1 MEMAVVE
8 STLFSAPRN
17 VHVVGL
23 AGIALSGIA
32 IALHRIGWRVTGS
45 DNRVYGRG
53 AAVLD
58 RAGLTCFTPCAA
70 KNLPADTDWVLV
82 GATHGMDNPE
92 WVEANR
98 RGLPVM
104 TFPEFLSHWFGA
116 DANVLLVAGTNGKT
130 STTAMLIHALHQAG
144 ERPSYL
150 LGGQLL
156 GLEASVCLEDRGM
169 AVLEAD
175 ESRCAVSWSE
185 PKFLQLPVTSL
196 VLTSLAFDHPETFAD
211 EASYMEAY
219 RQLLRRLPAHGF
231 VVVHEED
238 WCKLQPVATQAQVFT
253 LGTNGDHRLELSE
266 SGVFLLD
273 GVAHGSAAPGRHQAR
288 NTALACAAL
297 SHWRGHELPASCWPS
312 FPGVLGRCQRL
323 CLQPIPV
330 YWDIGYHPEAIRATI
345 ASLRSRHPAHRIRVI
360 LRPRLLGEPGSWI
373 ENQLPAALAKA
384 DWVDSFPEEQPR
396 GSPDLKPE
404 EWRILP
410 ILQLVRDRGS
420 VARLCSSIASL
431 RETLAA
437 TLTPDMVLLF
447 ALSEQHH
454 AVWEGILPELQNWLE
469 ARNAP

>member
-1 MEMAVVE
+1 MAF
-8 STLFSAPRN
+8 TAPRK

-23 AGIALSGIA
+23 AGVAMSGLA
-32 IALHRIGWRVTGS
+32 AALHRSGWRVTGS

-53 AAVLD
+53 AAALAE
-58 RAGLTCFTPCAA
+58 AGLTCFSPCAA
-70 KNLPADTDWVLV
+70 ANLPADTDLVLA
-82 GATHGMDNPE
+82 GATHGLDNPE
-92 WVEANR
+92 LVEAR
-98 RGLPVM
+98 ARGLPVM
-104 TFPEFLSHWFGA
+104 TFPEFLSLWFGV
-116 DANVLLVAGTNGKT
+116 DAQVLLVAGTNGKT
-130 STTAMLIHALHQAG
+130 STTAMLIHALHQMG

-156 GLEASVCLEDRGM
+156 GLEESVFLANRNV

-175 ESRCAVSWSE
+175 ESRCAAWWSE

-211 EASYMEAY
+211 EASYFEAY
-219 RQLLRRLPAHGF
+219 RKLLRRLPVDGF

-238 WCKLQPVATQAQVFT
+238 WRKLQPVTTQAEVFT
-253 LGTNGDHRLELSE
+253 LGTSAGSHRLELPE
-266 SGVFLLD
+266 PGVFRLD
-273 GVAHGSAAPGRHQAR
+273 GVAHVSAAPGRHQAR

-330 YWDIGYHPEAIRATI
+330 YWDIGYHPEAIRATV
-345 ASLRSRHPAHRIRVI
+345 ASLKSRHPAHRIRVI

-373 ENQLPAALAKA
+373 ENQLPAALAEA

-437 TLTPDMVLLF
+437 TLAPDMVLLF